1 MTQYTITEENLL
13 EPEWINLLH
22 PDWQKAW
29 KLDDPEWVKQ
39 RKQDWAAIKRAP
51 AFVSLYLPA
60 KEKAILKRFF
70 MTGCGIDPKEIN
82 KRGINPS
89 FNPTTTPLAG
99 MKRADRVLHEV
110 WLTANQSE
118 EHIQSILARSEDRTI
133 KAARREL
140 SAMFRSYNNISTQD
154 ELKTEKTLFAGSDQ
168 RLYETFSPL
177 HLYATTDYAAFSQE
191 AMKKNGYEACWVFL
205 NIIVNYLS
213 DDYYP
218 QNIAPV
224 VLNEWLTSLPHA
236 VRNSKAKMEKKVA
249 EGSRKPYDHF
259 KSLREDCLVRALYLL
274 GHPDDFDDVQ
284 VELAKQIVDG
294 FRSMTVN
301 EEVDQQI
308 KELLLTAGI

>member
-29 KLDDPEWVKQ
+29 KLDDPDWVKQ
-39 RKQDWAAIKRAP
+39 RKQDWAEIKRAP

-99 MKRADRVLHEV
+99 MKQADRVLHEI

-118 EHIQSILARSEDRTI
+118 EHIQSILARSEGNTI
-133 KAARREL
+133 KARRAL
-140 SAMFRSYNNISTQD
+140 SAMFGRYNALPTQD

-177 HLYATTDYAAFSQE
+177 HLFATTSYAAFSQE
-191 AMKKNGYEACWVFL
+191 AMKENGYNACWSFVNL
-205 NIIVNYLS
+205 IVNYLS
-213 DDYYP
+213 EDYYP

-224 VLNEWLTSLPHA
+224 VLKEWLTSVPHA
-236 VRNSKAKMEKKVA
+236 VRNSKAYMEEKVA
-249 EGSRKPYDHF
+249 EGYRDPYDYF
-259 KSLREDCLVRALYLL
+259 KTLREECLVKALYLVSN
-274 GHPDDFDDVQ
+274 PDDFDDVQ
-284 VELAKQIVDG
+284 VELAKRIIDG

-308 KELLLTAGI
+308 KELLLTAEV

>member
-29 KLDDPEWVKQ
+29 KLDDPDWVKQ
-39 RKQDWAAIKRAP
+39 RKQDWAEIKRAP

-89 FNPTTTPLAG
+89 FNPTTTPLDG
-99 MKRADRVLHEV
+99 LKQADRVLHEI
-110 WLTANQSE
+110 WLTANQSA
-118 EHIQSILARSEDRTI
+118 EHIQSILARSEYDTI
-133 KAARREL
+133 MARRAL
-140 SAMFRSYNNISTQD
+140 SAMFGHYNERSTQD

-177 HLYATTDYAAFSQE
+177 HLYTTANHAAFSQE
-191 AMKKNGYEACWVFL
+191 AMEESGYNACWVFVNL
-205 NIIVNYLS
+205 IVNYLS
-213 DDYYP
+213 EDYYP

-224 VLNEWLTSLPHA
+224 VLNEWLASVPYA
-236 VRNSKAKMEKKVA
+236 VRHRKVRMEKMVT
-249 EGSRKPYDHF
+249 EGYRDPYDYF
-259 KSLREDCLVRALYLL
+259 KTLREKCLVRALYLL
-274 GHPDDFDDVQ
+274 DKPDDFDDVQ
-284 VELAKQIVDG
+284 VELAKRIIDG

-301 EEVDQQI
+301 EEVDQQV
-308 KELLLTAGI
+308 KDLLS